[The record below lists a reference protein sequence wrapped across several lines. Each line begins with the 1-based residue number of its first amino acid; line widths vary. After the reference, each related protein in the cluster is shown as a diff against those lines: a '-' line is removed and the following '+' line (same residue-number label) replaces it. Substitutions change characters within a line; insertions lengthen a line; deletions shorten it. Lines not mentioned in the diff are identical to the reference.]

1 MSRAAL
7 AQFVGFNKLV
17 ESQSSSNKKGAD
29 ELKVKLQTGPSKKED
44 EEEEVGG
51 CANWKMGCQVGGQAV
66 WLTGR
71 LVGWRAGRQTVAAG
85 LDTLNFDRLHLIM
98 YTSRSQNKLLLH
110 TVWQA
115 LDWSCNRCKIDGQLL
130 ALHNKCFAAWPRLSY
145 EHFKSILVQGRGS
158 KSKPSPCHLYKY
170 LWLYLY
176 LKLYLYLASASLYIV
191 YGPAELKFIY
201 KAI

>member
-1 MSRAAL
+1 MTYLANGRAPRGMSRAAL

-17 ESQSSSNKKGAD
+17 ESQSSSNKNGAD
-29 ELKVKLQTGPSKKED
+29 ELKVKLQTGPSKKDE

-130 ALHNKCFAAWPRLSY
+130 ALHNKCFAAWPD
-145 EHFKSILVQGRGS
+145 
-158 KSKPSPCHLYKY
+158 
-170 LWLYLY
+170 
-176 LKLYLYLASASLYIV
+176 
-191 YGPAELKFIY
+191 
-201 KAI
+201 